1 MKSNIIIIA
10 LAGLSIAACTTPD
23 GTDPTDVRNYNPD
36 DFPLSNTPIRDE
48 NGDIMWDA
56 IRCQREITG
65 SRLPGRRICMSERQ
79 WAQVQ
84 DAGQRTLDEMQRS
97 PQQNPF

>member
-1 MKSNIIIIA
+1 
-10 LAGLSIAACTTPD
+10 
-23 GTDPTDVRNYNPD
+23 
-36 DFPLSNTPIRDE
+36 
-48 NGDIMWDA
+48 
-56 IRCQREITG
+56 
-65 SRLPGRRICMSERQ
+65 MSERQ